1 MLFYGSWDTNQG
13 AGFVP
18 AFELFKK
25 ETIDQKIE
33 HIHFNPTT
41 QRWNLC
47 KEPADYYYSSAGF
60 YEKRVNNF
68 KFLKHIGEA
77 I

>member
-1 MLFYGSWDTNQG
+1 MLFYGSCENYQG
-13 AGFVP
+13 AGT
-18 AFELFKK
+18 FELFKK
-25 ETIDQKIE
+25 ETIDHKIE
-33 HIHFNPTT
+33 YIHFNPTT
-41 QRWNLC
+41 QRCNLC

>member
-1 MLFYGSWDTNQG
+1 MVRGTRTK
-13 AGFVP
+13 AR

-33 HIHFNPTT
+33 YIHFNPTM

-47 KEPADYYYSSAGF
+47 KEPADYYYSSSGC